1 MGGPL
6 APGLR
11 PTQDM
16 AARARAFRVVLLAL
30 TLLAVAGSS
39 FAHPS
44 KVGVVTAVYGTATV
58 SRASAKLPLALKF
71 RDDVFVQDRIV
82 TREQSYAR
90 ILLGGAAVVTV
101 RERSVVTITDAPQR
115 SSIYVGDGG
124 IALSVARELMRP
136 GQAIEIHTPNA
147 SAGIRGTVIVAE
159 VGGGSTRFTL
169 LTGKVDVRA
178 GSVTVPLLPSQALSI
193 VGAAAPGPVQRVTP
207 DEAAGI
213 ARRFEIP
220 LATPPGRGSEW
231 VASEQVRR
239 AAILTRES
247 RDPRSDRTRDDN
259 GGRRRGGDTDE
270 EEPGV
275 RGRGPA
281 LSAPSRPGSATSSS
295 PVAGDSA
302 LPGGRRGK
310 SRD

>member
-1 MGGPL
+1 VRGAV

-11 PTQDM
+11 CTQDM

-30 TLLAVAGSS
+30 TLLSVAGSS
-39 FAHPS
+39 FAQPP

-58 SRASAKLPLALKF
+58 SRASATLPLALRF

-136 GQAIEIHTPNA
+136 GQAIEIRTPNA
-147 SAGIRGTVIVAE
+147 SAGIRGTVIVTE

-169 LTGKVDVRA
+169 LTGKVDIHA
-178 GSVTVPLLPSQALSI
+178 GSVAVPLLPSQAISI
-193 VGAAAPGPVQRVTP
+193 VGAAAPGPIQRVTP

-239 AAILTRES
+239 AAILTRQS
-247 RDPRSDRTRDDN
+247 RDQRSERPRDDN
-259 GGRRRGGDTDE
+259 GGRRHGGDTDE
-270 EEPGV
+270 EDAGV
-275 RGRGPA
+275 RGHRSA
-281 LSAPSRPGSATSSS
+281 LSAPSKSGSATSSS
-295 PVAGDSA
+295 PIAVDSA
-302 LPGGRRGK
+302 PLGGKRGK
-310 SRD
+310 TRD